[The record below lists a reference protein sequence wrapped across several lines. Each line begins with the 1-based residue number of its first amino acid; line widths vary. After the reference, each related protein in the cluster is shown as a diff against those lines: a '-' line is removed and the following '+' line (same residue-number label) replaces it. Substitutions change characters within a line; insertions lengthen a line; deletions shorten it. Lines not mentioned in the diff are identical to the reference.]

1 MSFHFFLISSFN
13 SSPISEHPFY
23 LLLETSGSNLQHD
36 EEKVSNF
43 LEAAMERG
51 DILDGTVTN
60 EVSKIAQIW
69 QLRESIATALVKEG
83 YVFKYDVSLPLSH
96 FYEIV
101 PAMRERVGDLAY
113 RVCGYGH
120 VGDSNLHLNVSC
132 EKFTNEIYKRVE
144 PFVYEYTSKLR
155 GSVSAEHGIGFL
167 KTNYLKYSKKPEA
180 LDLMKELKAVM
191 DPNGI
196 LNPYKV
202 LPRNH

>member
-1 MSFHFFLISSFN
+1 MLI
-13 SSPISEHPFY
+13 
-23 LLLETSGSNLQHD
+23 ETSGSRVDHD
-36 EEKVSNF
+36 EEKLTNF

-60 EVSKIAQIW
+60 EKSKIRQIW
-69 QLRESIATALVKEG
+69 QLRECCPTGIMADG
-83 YVFKYDVSLPLSH
+83 YCFKYDISIPLSH

-101 PAMRERVGDLAY
+101 PATRSQVGDLAK

-120 VGDSNLHLNVSC
+120 IGDSNLHLNVSC
-132 EKFTNEIYKRVE
+132 DEFTDEIYNRLE
-144 PFVYEYTSKLR
+144 PFVYEYVSKLR

-167 KTNYLKYSKKPEA
+167 KTKYLRYSKGQES
-180 LDLMKELKAVM
+180 LVLMKQMKQLM

-202 LPRNH
+202 LPVDL